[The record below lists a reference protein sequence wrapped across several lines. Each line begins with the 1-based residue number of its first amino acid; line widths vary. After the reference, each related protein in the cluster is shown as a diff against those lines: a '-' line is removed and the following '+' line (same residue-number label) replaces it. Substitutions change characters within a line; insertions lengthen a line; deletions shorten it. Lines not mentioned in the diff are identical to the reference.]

1 MRFIILRDET
11 LKRLHETL
19 KDGKRR
25 ERRQSLPLREKKRRE
40 LSSEEA
46 CMFLQSKIRSD
57 LL

>member
-25 ERRQSLPLREKKRRE
+25 GRRE
-40 LSSEEA
+40 FSPLAGKEPKRTKLGGGLYVPSVEDKE
-46 CMFLQSKIRSD
+46 
-57 LL
+57 